1 MLTPLRSAEGPK
13 NSHLGAKF
21 GLGRQLHQQAT
32 QVGWQSAEIQIA
44 LSDGGSGLENF
55 LHTYFPRVI
64 CILDFWHAAEHL
76 SELAR
81 AMHSDDEFETTFQR
95 WCHVMKHEGGRT
107 LLSELEQI
115 DLDGH
120 AESVR
125 EVWRKETNYVRNN
138 LHRMDYPKYVANG
151 WRIGSGPIEAACK
164 LVVNQRLNGSGM
176 RWGDDGA
183 DAVCHLRA
191 LYLSDGDQG
200 DAFWA
205 ASSA

>member
-81 AMHSDDEFETTFQR
+81 VMHSDDEFETTFQR

-107 LLSELEQI
+107 LLSELV
-115 DLDGH
+115 
-120 AESVR
+120 SVR
-125 EVWRKETNYVRNN
+125 KLTFYVE
-138 LHRMDYPKYVANG
+138 
-151 WRIGSGPIEAACK
+151 SGC
-164 LVVNQRLNGSGM
+164 VR
-176 RWGDDGA
+176 
-183 DAVCHLRA
+183 
-191 LYLSDGDQG
+191 
-200 DAFWA
+200 
-205 ASSA
+205 